1 MRAALSALLLV
12 ATAASGLAATESAQL
27 PTSVWQGVYTSEQAT
42 RGAAVYV
49 AKCGAC
55 HGAAMNGTGEAP
67 ALVGGEF
74 ISHWDSL
81 TLGDL
86 FDRVRTTMPQNQPK
100 SLSRDEYADVLAY
113 LLQYNGFPEGKV
125 PLDRRS
131 EVLATITI
139 TAEKPEGAGR

>member
-1 MRAALSALLLV
+1 MIRALALL
-12 ATAASGLAATESAQL
+12 ATLGLAASASAQMGA
-27 PTSVWQGVYTSEQAT
+27 TSVWQGVYTPEQAT
-42 RGAAVYV
+42 RGSAVYV
-49 AKCGAC
+49 ARCGAC

-74 ISHWDSL
+74 ISHWDTL

-113 LLQYNGFPEGKV
+113 LLQYNGFPAGTA

-139 TAEKPEGAGR
+139 TAEKPSGAGR

>member
-1 MRAALSALLLV
+1 MRTALAVIATLA
-12 ATAASGLAATESAQL
+12 ATAAGAQM

-42 RGAAVYV
+42 RGASVYV
-49 AKCGAC
+49 ARCGAC
-55 HGAAMNGTGEAP
+55 HGAALNGTGEAP

-113 LLQYNGFPEGKV
+113 LLQYNGFPEGKA
-125 PLDRRS
+125 PLDRRT
-131 EVLATITI
+131 EVLATIAI
-139 TAEKPEGAGR
+139 TAEKPVGAGR